1 MPTIEE
7 AIEPLFNQWLEK
19 ALPII
24 KIKLLAEIT
33 ENTKIKNQQTLFN
46 QQEMAERQH
55 ISVTTFRKW
64 REMGLQ
70 AEPSPTGKLLFDI
83 NKVNEWRK
91 KNNCRKEY

>member
-24 KIKLLAEIT
+24 KVKLLAEIT
-33 ENTKIKNQQTLFN
+33 ESTKINNQQTLFN